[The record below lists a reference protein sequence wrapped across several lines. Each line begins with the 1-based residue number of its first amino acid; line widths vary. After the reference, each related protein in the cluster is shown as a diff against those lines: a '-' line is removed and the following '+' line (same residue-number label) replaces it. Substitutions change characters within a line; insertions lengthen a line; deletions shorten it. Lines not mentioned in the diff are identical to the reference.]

1 MTTINIQSDVKK
13 YTNEELD
20 YILEEAFNSAK
31 NAANKLA
38 SEFIEK
44 YGAIEVGSCGFA
56 WVNVYDLRGNT
67 KVAKYLYSKGMGDSW
82 TKGVKQFWN
91 PCQCPV
97 QNVDIKEAGAEA
109 FASVLC
115 KYNFNAYAGSRLD

>member
-1 MTTINIQSDVKK
+1 MTAINIQSDAKK
-13 YTNEELD
+13 YSNEELD
-20 YILEEAFNSAK
+20 YILEEAYTYAQH
-31 NAANKLA
+31 AAHNLA
-38 SEFIEK
+38 SKFIEK
-44 YGAIEVGSCGFA
+44 YGQADVGACGFS

-91 PCQCPV
+91 PSSYPV

-109 FASVLC
+109 FASVLR